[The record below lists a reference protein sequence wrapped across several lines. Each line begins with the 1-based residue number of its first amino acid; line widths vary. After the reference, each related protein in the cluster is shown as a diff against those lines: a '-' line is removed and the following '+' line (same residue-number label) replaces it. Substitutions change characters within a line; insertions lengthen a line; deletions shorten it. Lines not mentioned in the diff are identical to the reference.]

1 MGRRSEHSLHQWDTA
16 PLEDTAAIEDN
27 AAIENTAAIE
37 DTAAIF
43 MQKPDIGYIDSN
55 SCGK

>member
-1 MGRRSEHSLHQWDTA
+1 MGRRSEHSLHQRDTA
-16 PLEDTAAIEDN
+16 PLEDTAAV
-27 AAIENTAAIE
+27 ENTAAVE
-37 DTAAIF
+37 GTPAVENTTAIF